1 MVCPRC
7 IMVVNQLLEEV
18 GLQAKAVLLGE
29 VELYEIPDEEQLQ
42 QFSAALLKAGFELL
56 FEPHQQLVDKIK
68 NLIIQKVQHGS
79 IEPHFSLSAYLKRTT
94 LKDYSALT
102 KLFSEIEGCTIEKF
116 FILQKIEKA
125 KELLLYKQVTIKEIA
140 TTLGYSSCQHLSM
153 QFKKVTG
160 YSPRDFKNVGAPD
173 RKPIDKVVV

>member
-125 KELLLYKQVTIKEIA
+125 KELLLYQQVTIKEIA

-160 YSPRDFKNVGAPD
+160 YSPRDFKNVGAPH
-173 RKPIDKVVV
+173 RNSIDNVGV